1 MRPVIGWCPDPL
13 PTVTRS
19 LGETR
24 SALPTSQSKPAACGR
39 PRDFCYRFQGLCQHS
54 APAAAAANSLAS
66 SGRFPVPVLTLGVPS
81 TIHHPPSHAPPLS
94 TSSGSLYH
102 TIQTAVQGTFLLQEV
117 ENPPANVVSSSYS
130 DSGAPSPP
138 LSHLITTFI
147 HTGLIKSN
155 EQEAKD
161 HRYCYSKCHNNHRPL
176 LVRVCAVLS
185 SGDLM

>member
-94 TSSGSLYH
+94 TSSGSLYR
-102 TIQTAVQGTFLLQEV
+102 TIPYKQRCKEPSFYKKSRIRQQTSSAVATATRELLL
-117 ENPPANVVSSSYS
+117 PPFPTSSPLSFTLVSSNPTNKKQKITATAIQNVITIIARYS
-130 DSGAPSPP
+130 SECAPS
-138 LSHLITTFI
+138 S
-147 HTGLIKSN
+147 
-155 EQEAKD
+155 
-161 HRYCYSKCHNNHRPL
+161 R
-176 LVRVCAVLS
+176 LVI
-185 SGDLM
+185 